1 MSLNQLQIGKV
12 SVNCKSLQINDKIV
26 ETTLSSY
33 TPEFLLPPYLVIL
46 EERPV
51 KYIRRG
57 NLMEVYIDQFMNL
70 TNPTSNI
77 LGLEFTI
84 PPGVDPNQVIV
95 PSFAGY
101 IASLG
106 VGVNNA
112 GSLYNVDHDGT
123 YFNVN
128 FSKND
133 GTPFVSGEILLS
145 LHLVFNIA

>member
-12 SVNCKSLQINDKIV
+12 SVNCASLKINDKIV
-26 ETTLSSY
+26 ESTLSQY
-33 TPEFLLPPYLVIL
+33 TPEFLLPEGIVIL

-57 NLMEVYIDQFMNL
+57 NVIDLYMDQFINL

-84 PPGVDPNQVIV
+84 PPGVDANQVIV

-106 VGVNNA
+106 SGVNNA
-112 GSLYNVDHDGT
+112 GSLYNVDHDAT